1 MLRRG
6 AAGGKPPG
14 NANMAVAV
22 LDAGGRPPSDHPGSC
37 GPVIIFWWPPAAE

>member
-22 LDAGGRPPSDHPGSC
+22 LDAG
-37 GPVIIFWWPPAAE
+37 AAIV

>member
-22 LDAGGRPPSDHPGSC
+22 LDAGG
-37 GPVIIFWWPPAAE
+37 AATV

>member
-22 LDAGGRPPSDHPGSC
+22 LDAGGGGHRLII
-37 GPVIIFWWPPAAE
+37 PVRADR

>member
-22 LDAGGRPPSDHPGSC
+22 LDAGGHRLII
-37 GPVIIFWWPPAAE
+37 PVRADR